1 MLPGRG
7 VKFMR
12 PVQAPVLLLSLFLA
26 TAAAPQTPAAPE
38 DSAADQAEAVIQ
50 HYYRDFYAAKYADAL
65 ADIAQLEP
73 DESNPTG
80 QAVVDA
86 MRAAALLGL
95 KRDADAQPLIKAIDT
110 LSPTDPT
117 ARAALFDGAVLT
129 HHWDVAADSIDS
141 LIERAPDAVRDID
154 WDELSYF
161 LDNEP
166 KGEDVRNEDR
176 RVALARIGY
185 GGDTET
191 GHWRAI
197 QAVRILVGRGD
208 FQGASELLPYVKEPE
223 AFENMLVQ
231 KRYSALWPR
240 LEEIGGSHL
249 GQLRAE
255 ALASAERA
263 YLASPDDM
271 QKLQGYV
278 DALRH
283 SGRLEDAI
291 ALRSKLP
298 QTPAGMAKA
307 DEKTGWVVD
316 SVAGAY
322 QDAGRISE
330 ADKLYASLNDPPR
343 TDAGWRVSMIINR
356 LEVLVMAGKF
366 HDASALLPITEDSAK
381 NDGSPYAQQLVRR
394 LRYCVLS
401 STGKKDEAARQ
412 LPDLLK
418 HADDALEPTVEGLLC
433 AGDADA
439 AERLVLKGLDNPDK
453 AKRETFEEQ
462 FVRALQPVPLTNDDP
477 SVWDNSWKVLRAR
490 PAIAAAYQRLGRD
503 LPANLLPEKPS
514 ALARR

>member
-1 MLPGRG
+1 
-7 VKFMR
+7 MR
-12 PVQAPVLLLSLFLA
+12 RVQASVLLLSLFIA
-26 TAAAPQTPAAPE
+26 TAASAQTPPAQE
-38 DSAADQAEAVIQ
+38 DSASDQAEAVIQ
-50 HYYRDFYAAKYADAL
+50 HYYRDFYADKYGDAL
-65 ADIAQLEP
+65 ADLAQLQP

-80 QAVVDA
+80 QAVIDA

-95 KRDADAQPLIKAIDT
+95 RRDTDAQPLIAAIDT

-117 ARAALFDGAVLT
+117 AREALFEGAVLT
-129 HHWDVAADSIDS
+129 HHFEVAADSIDS
-141 LIERAPDAVRDID
+141 LIERAPDAARDID
-154 WDELSYF
+154 WDLLSYF

-166 KGEDVRNEDR
+166 KGEAVRNEDR

-197 QAVRILVGRGD
+197 EAVRILVGRGD
-208 FQGASELLPYVKEPE
+208 FQGASGLLPYVKEPE
-223 AFENMLVQ
+223 AFENMLVE

-240 LEEIGGSHL
+240 LEELGGPHL
-249 GQLRAE
+249 AQLRAE

-298 QTPAGMAKA
+298 QTPDGMAKA
-307 DEKTGWVVD
+307 DEETGWVVD
-316 SVAGAY
+316 AIAGTY
-322 QDAGRISE
+322 QEAGRISE
-330 ADKLYASLNDPPR
+330 ADKLYGSLNDPPR
-343 TDAGWRVSMIINR
+343 SDAGWRVSMIINR
-356 LEVLVMAGKF
+356 LEMLVRSGKF
-366 HDASALLPITEDSAK
+366 DEASTLLAVTEDSAK
-381 NDGSPYAQQLVRR
+381 NDGNPYAQQLVRR
-394 LRYCVLS
+394 LRYCILS

-433 AGDADA
+433 GGNDDA
-439 AERLVLKGLDNPDK
+439 AEQLVLKGLDNPDR

-462 FVRALQPVPLTNDDP
+462 FVRALQPVPLTSDDP
-477 SVWDNSWKVLRAR
+477 SVWDNSWKALRER

-503 LPANLLPEKPS
+503 LPADLLPEKPS
-514 ALARR
+514 TLVRR